1 MVVLRLDARF
11 CYYVNNETHTELSQ
25 IVFNILKSVRP
36 QSRDDGPGTE
46 AHQVQK
52 LTRCLAGG
60 KTGKTRT

>member
-11 CYYVNNETHTELSQ
+11 CYYVNNETHTELSR

-52 LTRCLAGG
+52 LT
-60 KTGKTRT
+60 